1 MYKSIT
7 ISVQNFMIENECS
20 GTHAKIK
27 PLLLST
33 HFLNVFFSDR
43 INIIARSVK
52 TTLGFGSSR
61 RGDEGP
67 RALHRGAGVKRN
79 RDQSIRDEPIGDE
92 SIRDEPVGDE
102 PSGARDDTV
111 TSQVTTKS

>member
-1 MYKSIT
+1 M
-7 ISVQNFMIENECS
+7 QENTSKNLTPPVEYQ
-20 GTHAKIK
+20 
-27 PLLLST
+27 
-33 HFLNVFFSDR
+33 FFSDQ
-43 INIIARSVK
+43 INILARSVK

-67 RALHRGAGVKRN
+67 RALDRGAGVKRN
-79 RDQSIRDEPIGDE
+79 RDQSSRDEPIGDE
-92 SIRDEPVGDE
+92 PNWDESIRDEPIGDE